1 MNGLWPRLSR
11 YPALLLL
18 IIVYVIS
25 CGVVITNAY
34 RGAGVVPGQER
45 KKVLRIAHWQLE
57 PGVREALE
65 ELAEDYQEIHP
76 DVEIRQILVPEEGY
90 FRWVNT
96 QLIGR
101 TAPDMI
107 ECGKGGNSPQAWPRF
122 YARYFLP
129 LDQYVDEPNPYNDG
143 TIHEG
148 VPWRQTFF
156 DDMEGGYED
165 SLQAYY
171 KVPLSTFTFRLFY
184 NKDLID
190 EVWGPEFP
198 KSYQEFLRLCEAL
211 QEYGR
216 GSGKEFVPIAC
227 SGYNFF
233 APFDAY
239 QTALTANYLDRMD
252 TDFNGTV
259 TKIESGSPLYSKA
272 TDLDEPPIRAVFEL
286 VRDLSRYFP
295 QGYMSLGRD
304 EAVFLF
310 LQGHAAMIGTGTW
323 DYRSLYVQAD
333 FPIGI
338 VETPFPG
345 KDDPTYG
352 QYVAGR
358 RTEAGLIGYTQ
369 IGITKMSKHPDV
381 ALDFLMFASSL
392 EKNEQL
398 NRDIYWLPSVADAD
412 IPEYME
418 PFAPLIEGYTPALQ
432 FDVPGAELAYNQT
445 YPLYLAGNITWDDFV
460 DQLWKAYRRE
470 LPAGV
475 REE

>member
-1 MNGLWPRLSR
+1 MNGLWPRLSK

-18 IIVYVIS
+18 VIVYVIS
-25 CGVVITNAY
+25 CGVVLTNAY
-34 RGAGVVPGQER
+34 RGAGGAPGQER
-45 KKVLRIAHWQLE
+45 KKVLRVAHWQLE
-57 PGVREALE
+57 PGVREALNK
-65 ELAEDYQEIHP
+65 LAHDYQEIHP
-76 DVEIRQILVPEEGY
+76 DVEVRQILVPEEGY

-129 LDQYVDEPNPYNDG
+129 LDQYVDEPNLYNEG

-148 VPWRQTFF
+148 VPWRETFF

-198 KSYQEFLRLCEAL
+198 TSYDEFLRLCDVL
-211 QEYGR
+211 KEYGR

-333 FPIGI
+333 FPLGI

-358 RTEAGLIGYTQ
+358 RTEAGL
-369 IGITKMSKHPDV
+369 
-381 ALDFLMFASSL
+381 
-392 EKNEQL
+392 
-398 NRDIYWLPSVADAD
+398 
-412 IPEYME
+412 
-418 PFAPLIEGYTPALQ
+418 
-432 FDVPGAELAYNQT
+432 
-445 YPLYLAGNITWDDFV
+445 
-460 DQLWKAYRRE
+460 
-470 LPAGV
+470 
-475 REE
+475 